1 MKIELLA
8 EPELEFADANGHV
21 DIRFG
26 LANYGPLD
34 AGADSAPAQIK
45 VGLVGTTQTIEGAR
59 TWFERC
65 RSGVAA
71 KESRQPNLFPAFP
84 GFNLETSFRSTLVFD
99 ASLEREIRER
109 EFVGLNGRGSVN
121 DVVTAAVELFLLE
134 LTAVAE
140 KGKADV
146 FVCLPPLSLLD
157 AVDAAAARS
166 SSTDDEPD
174 DDDQHETENE
184 ERRAVLDF
192 HDLLK
197 ARAMPLR
204 VPIQILLPATYDPSV
219 KRRQKER
226 PERARQLQ
234 DEATRAWNLHT
245 ALYYKA
251 GGTPWRLPR
260 ISSELSTCFVGISF
274 FNSIDRTSVSTS
286 IAQVFNERGDG
297 LIIRGGSAAI
307 SKDDRQPHLSEE
319 ASAHLLRDAIR
330 RYRDEHRTLP
340 ARVSLQK
347 TSNFTHEELA
357 GFRGAIAE
365 LEIDSADFITVS
377 RAGTRLFRHGG
388 YPPLRGTFWRLDN
401 RDNVLYTRGSIPF
414 FSTYPGMYVPRPL
427 GFRCFEAE
435 QTSRFIATEIL
446 GLTKLNWNNTE
457 FDQRDPITVR
467 AAREVGRILKHL
479 SDNDPIE
486 GRYGYYM

>member
-1 MKIELLA
+1 MNVELLV
-8 EPELEFADANGHV
+8 EPELEFADANRHV

-34 AGADSAPAQIK
+34 AAADSAPTQIK
-45 VGLVGTTQTIEGAR
+45 VGLIGTTQTIEGAR
-59 TWFERC
+59 KWFERC

-71 KESRQPNLFPAFP
+71 KISRQPNLFPAFP
-84 GFNLETSFRSTLVFD
+84 GFDLDTSFRSKLVFD
-99 ASLEREIRER
+99 ASLDREIRER
-109 EFVGLNGRGSVN
+109 EFVALNGSVN
-121 DVVTAAVELFLLE
+121 DVVTTAVDLFLAE
-134 LTAVAE
+134 MTAVAE

-146 FVCLPPLSLLD
+146 FVCVPPLSLLS
-157 AVDAAAARS
+157 AVEAAAGRS
-166 SSTDDEPD
+166 NSTDEDEPD
-174 DDDQHETENE
+174 DDQHEGDDA
-184 ERRAVLDF
+184 ERRAALDF

-219 KRRQKER
+219 KRGQKER
-226 PERARQLQ
+226 PERASQLQ

-260 ISSELSTCFVGISF
+260 VSSELSTCFVGVSF
-274 FNSIDRTSVSTS
+274 FNTIDRTSVSTS

-297 LIIRGGSAAI
+297 LIIRGGPAAI
-307 SKDDRQPHLSEE
+307 SKDDRQPHLSED
-319 ASAHLLRDAIR
+319 ASAHLLGDAIR
-330 RYRDEHRTLP
+330 RYHAEHRTLP

-347 TSNFTHEELA
+347 TSNFTDEELS

-365 LEIDSADFITVS
+365 LRIDSADFITIT
-377 RAGTRLFRHGG
+377 RTGTRLFRHGG
-388 YPPLRGTFWRLDN
+388 YPPLRGTFWQLDV

-427 GFRCFEAE
+427 GFRCHEAE

-446 GLTKLNWNNTE
+446 GLTKLNWNNTG
-457 FDQRDPITVR
+457 FDRRDPITIR
-467 AAREVGRILKHL
+467 AAREVGRIVKHL
-479 SDNDPIE
+479 GEDDAVE